1 MRLRVFAVAVVALV
15 AVAWRLV
22 NAGAMY
28 APNLELVTAATVAA
42 TLLLPSSVSWTVPL
56 VAVAGSDALIG
67 NTRIYLF
74 TWSAWGVTALAS
86 YLLKRLRSRR
96 SVFLGSTVFGI
107 ASSTWFF
114 LWTNFGVWAM
124 GAGTFYPT
132 TWAGLL
138 ACYAAGV
145 PFYRTM
151 LVGNLLFVP
160 LVAFGALA
168 VRERHRLTLNRPA
181 FDEPSASA

>member
-1 MRLRVFAVAVVALV
+1 
-15 AVAWRLV
+15 
-22 NAGAMY
+22 
-28 APNLELVTAATVAA
+28 
-42 TLLLPSSVSWTVPL
+42 
-56 VAVAGSDALIG
+56 
-67 NTRIYLF
+67 
-74 TWSAWGVTALAS
+74 
-86 YLLKRLRSRR
+86 
-96 SVFLGSTVFGI
+96 
-107 ASSTWFF
+107 
-114 LWTNFGVWAM
+114 M